1 MTKNRLWLLMALALA
16 LGALL
21 WWDNQPGRAPDRSAV
36 ISDAGE
42 AGRSPRTV
50 RPSPVPLASPAP
62 FAQATGG
69 EPANPLASLDK
80 ESLDAMVERPLF
92 APSRHR
98 PPPPSTAA
106 MAPEPAAAPPPPKP
120 APPSYILLGVLKDG
134 DRAIALLRNRSDGRN
149 FRVEVGDMI
158 GGWQIA
164 AVGPVSVMLKRAD
177 GTQHEVQLSR

>member
-1 MTKNRLWLLMALALA
+1 MTKNRIWLLVVLALG

-21 WWDNQPGRAPDRSAV
+21 WWDNQPGGAPDRP
-36 ISDAGE
+36 AGKRE
-42 AGRSPRTV
+42 AGGIDARPRAA
-50 RPSPVPLASPAP
+50 RPAAAPLASPQP
-62 FAQATGG
+62 FLPAAGG
-69 EPANPLASLDK
+69 EAANPLAALDK
-80 ESLDAMVERPLF
+80 DSLNEMVERPLF

-98 PPPPSTAA
+98 PPPPSVAA
-106 MAPEPAAAPPPPKP
+106 SEPEPPAAPPPKP
-120 APPSYILLGVLKDG
+120 APPSYILLGVVRDG